1 MEQTFRL
8 GNCKKDMSGAVLRV
22 TKAGNEALCQLAC
35 GAELGCERY
44 QYHLQSS
51 FCTLMAPSSEND
63 LECGLILGS
72 ANKKP
77 GTQYACIVCLKGFSF
92 EKKRAGFMTIFCNF

>member
-1 MEQTFRL
+1 MAQTFRL
-8 GNCKKDMSGAVLRV
+8 GNCKKDTSGAVLRV

-77 GTQYACIVCLKGFSF
+77 GTHALHSVF
-92 EKKRAGFMTIFCNF
+92 KRIFF